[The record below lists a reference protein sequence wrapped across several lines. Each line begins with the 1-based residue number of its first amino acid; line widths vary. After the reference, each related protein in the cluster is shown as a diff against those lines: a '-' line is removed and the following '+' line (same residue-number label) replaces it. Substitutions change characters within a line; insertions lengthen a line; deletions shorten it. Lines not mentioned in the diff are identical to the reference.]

1 MTTRIATNL
10 LIAALL
16 AAPSAFARPVDPAKL
31 DSPVAQ
37 ARVDLDTSCAVS
49 GEDARCDTWR

>member
-16 AAPSAFARPVDPAKL
+16 AAPSAFARPVDPAEL
-31 DSPVAQ
+31 DSLVAQ
-37 ARVDLDTSCAVS
+37 ARIDL
-49 GEDARCDTWR
+49 DARCALSSEDACAAAR